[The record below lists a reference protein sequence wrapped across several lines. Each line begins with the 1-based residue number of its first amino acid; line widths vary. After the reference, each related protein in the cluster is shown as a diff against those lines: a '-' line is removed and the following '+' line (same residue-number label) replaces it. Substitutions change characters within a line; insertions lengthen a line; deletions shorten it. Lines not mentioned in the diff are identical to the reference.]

1 MKTVYKFCIIGLFST
16 WVGLLQAQKDS
27 LATYLLL
34 AAKNNPTVIQKYNQY
49 QASLQK
55 VPQVG
60 ALPDPQLSLGI
71 FLSPMELVSG
81 KQYANI
87 QLMQMFPWFG
97 TLRAA
102 KDEMSLMAKANY
114 EAMEDAKQQ
123 TFWNVQQSWYELY
136 KVEQSI
142 RISKKNL
149 DILRSVERMALI
161 KFKAPTKTSY
171 AITPRPSVTS
181 TATGT
186 SSSSGMQTM
195 GGADNATPAGISSG
209 SMNTGG
215 SAMGSSSGGA
225 GLTDLY
231 RVKMDIGELENNIA
245 SLQSKKRSLTAK
257 FNAYLNRQAEIPVS
271 IPDTLSEEPY
281 QMPEKITDS
290 LFANNPM
297 LSMIRYD
304 NQAVDARKR
313 MIRKMGYPMIGL
325 GVNYSVIGKSDEA
338 MNADMNGKDMIMPMI
353 NITLPIYRVK
363 YKAMRKEADWNQKA
377 NDAAYVAT
385 VNELRTNYYQALEA
399 YEDAQRRIKLYANQT
414 RLSEQTLN
422 LMLKNFTASS
432 TSLTDVLTV
441 RQQVLDYELKQN
453 DALADYNVAVAWVKR
468 ILCN

>member
-1 MKTVYKFCIIGLFST
+1 MKKITYLLTLCGLCL
-16 WVGLLQAQKDS
+16 WLNGMAQKDS

-81 KQYANI
+81 KQYATI

-123 TFWNVQQSWYELY
+123 TFWDVQQSWYELY

-149 DILRSVERMALI
+149 DILHSVEQLALI

-171 AITPRPSVTS
+171 AVTPRPSVTS

-186 SSSSGMQTM
+186 GTSSGMQTM
-195 GGADNATPAGISSG
+195 GGADNASPSSSS

-215 SAMGSSSGGA
+215 SAMGSSSGGS

-271 IPDTLSEEPY
+271 IPDTLSEVPY

-353 NITLPIYRVK
+353 NVTLPIYRGK

-377 NDAAYVAT
+377 NDASYVST

-414 RLSEQTLN
+414 RLSEQTLT

-441 RQQVLDYELKQN
+441 RQQLLDYELKQN
-453 DALADYNVAVAWVKR
+453 EALADYNVAVAWVKR

>member
-1 MKTVYKFCIIGLFST
+1 MKKTTYILTLCGLCL
-16 WVGLLQAQKDS
+16 WLNGMAQKDS

-123 TFWNVQQSWYELY
+123 TFWAVQQSWYELY

-161 KFKAPTKTSY
+161 KFKAPSKTSY

-186 SSSSGMQTM
+186 GTSQGMQTM
-195 GGADNATPAGISSG
+195 GGADNATPASSS
-209 SMNTGG
+209 SMNIGG
-215 SAMGSSSGGA
+215 SAMGASSGGA

-257 FNAYLNRQAEIPVS
+257 FNAYLNRQAEMPVS
-271 IPDTLSEEPY
+271 IPDTLSEVPY

-290 LFANNPM
+290 LLANNPM

-325 GVNYSVIGKSDEA
+325 GVNYSVIGKSD
-338 MNADMNGKDMIMPMI
+338 MSTSTMNGNDMIMPMV
-353 NITLPIYRVK
+353 NVTLPIYRGK

-385 VNELRTNYYQALEA
+385 LNELRTNYYQALEA
-399 YEDAQRRIKLYANQT
+399 YEDARRRVTLYANQT

-422 LMLKNFTASS
+422 VMLKNFTASS

-441 RQQVLDYELKQN
+441 RQQVLDYELKQIE
-453 DALADYNVAVAWVKR
+453 ALADYNVAVAWVKR